1 MVGVTRPASSDTGK
15 NKYLNIQ
22 SRLSFIH
29 GQHEFKAEFLSSS
42 TGQTEQLQTVFT
54 EKRSAFPV

>member
-1 MVGVTRPASSDTGK
+1 MD
-15 NKYLNIQ
+15 
-22 SRLSFIH
+22 IH

-54 EKRSAFPV
+54 ENQSAHVWEEKRISRLKSSTSLNWSY

>member
-1 MVGVTRPASSDTGK
+1 MGVTRPASSDTGK

-22 SRLSFIH
+22 LLFIH

-54 EKRSAFPV
+54 ENQNAHV

>member
-1 MVGVTRPASSDTGK
+1 MTRPASSDTGK

-22 SRLSFIH
+22 LSFIH

-54 EKRSAFPV
+54 ENQNAHV

>member
-1 MVGVTRPASSDTGK
+1 MGVTRPASSDTGK

-22 SRLSFIH
+22 LSFIH

-54 EKRSAFPV
+54 ENQNAHV